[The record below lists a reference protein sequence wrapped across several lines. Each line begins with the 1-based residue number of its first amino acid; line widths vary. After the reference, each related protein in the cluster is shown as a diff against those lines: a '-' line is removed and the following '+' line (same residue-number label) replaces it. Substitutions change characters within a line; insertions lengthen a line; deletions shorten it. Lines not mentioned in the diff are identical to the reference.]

1 MGFMKYNY
9 TSISKPGFKRA
20 ENEDYLGIFNIDN
33 GLLCIVCDGLG
44 GNNAGEIAS
53 KLSVETIQTSF
64 QLSTLSDHLEK
75 IKLGILDANQLLL
88 DKTAVEYNLRGMG
101 TTVEAFYLTDS
112 TAYWGHVG
120 DSRIYNFKKGKL
132 KQLTK
137 DHSLVQRL
145 IDEGYL
151 SIKEAENHPNRNII
165 TRALGEQT
173 AIDMDL
179 SKLKLSPDEYNLFF
193 ICTDG
198 VSGVIRDTELERLL
212 NNRDIHSIA
221 ENITALVE
229 ERGAPDNFSFVLIEK
244 KN

>member
-1 MGFMKYNY
+1 MGFSKFKY
-9 TSISKPGFKRA
+9 ISVSKAGFKRVQ
-20 ENEDYLGIFNIDN
+20 NEDAIGIFNLDR
-33 GLLCIVCDGLG
+33 GLLCVVCDGLG
-44 GNNAGEIAS
+44 GNNAGEVAS
-53 KLSVETIQTSF
+53 TLSVETIHKSF
-64 QLSTLSDHLEK
+64 TLSNHPDYLERL
-75 IKLGILDANQLLL
+75 KLCILDANQLLL
-88 DKTAVEYNLRGMG
+88 DKTISEHSLKGMA
-101 TTVEAFYLTDS
+101 TTVEVFYLTDS

-173 AIDMDL
+173 TIDMDL
-179 SKLKLSPDEYNLFF
+179 SKLKLLPDEYNLFF

-198 VSGVIRDTELERLL
+198 VSGVIRDIELESLL
-212 NNRDIHSIA
+212 NNNDIEAISQ
-221 ENITALVE
+221 NIISMIE
-229 ERGAPDNFSFVLIEK
+229 ERGAPDNFSFVIIEK

>member
-1 MGFMKYNY
+1 MKYNFV
-9 TSISKPGFKRA
+9 SVSKSGFKRA
-20 ENEDYLGIFNIDN
+20 KNEDYIGVYNFDRA
-33 GLLCIVCDGLG
+33 LLCVVCDGLG
-44 GNNAGEIAS
+44 GNNAGEIAA
-53 KLSVETIQTSF
+53 KLSVDTIHKSF
-64 QLSTLSDHLEK
+64 LLLNHIDHLEK
-75 IKLGILDANQLLL
+75 IKLSILDANQTLL
-88 DKTAVEYNLRGMG
+88 DKTITNQSLKGMA

-120 DSRIYNFKKGKL
+120 DSRIYNIKKGKL

-173 AIDMDL
+173 TIDMDL
-179 SKLKLSPDEYNLFF
+179 SKLRLFPDEYNLFF

-198 VSGVIRDTELERLL
+198 VSGVIRDTELEILL
-212 NNRDIHSIA
+212 NNRDINLIA
-221 ENITALVE
+221 EKITSLVE
-229 ERGAPDNFSFVLIEK
+229 ERGAPDNFSFVVIEK

>member
-1 MGFMKYNY
+1 MKYNF
-9 TSISKPGFKRA
+9 TSVSKSGFKRA
-20 ENEDYLGIFNIDN
+20 KNEDYLGVFNIDR

-44 GNNAGEIAS
+44 GNNAGEIAA
-53 KLSVETIQTSF
+53 KLSVETIHKSF
-64 QLSTLSDHLEK
+64 MLLNHSDYLER
-75 IKLGILDANQLLL
+75 IKLSILDANQSLL
-88 DKTAVEYNLRGMG
+88 DMSISQQSLKGMA
-101 TTVEAFYLTDS
+101 TTVEAFYLTES

-151 SIKEAENHPNRNII
+151 SIKEAENHPNKNII

-173 AIDMDL
+173 SVDMDL
-179 SKLKLSPDEYNLFF
+179 SKLRLFPDEYNLFF

-198 VSGVIRDTELERLL
+198 ASGVIPDTELELLL
-212 NNRDIHSIA
+212 NNRDINVIA
-221 ENITALVE
+221 ENITAVVE
-229 ERGAPDNFSFVLIEK
+229 ERGAPDNFSFVIIEK
-244 KN
+244 QN